1 MGYFK
6 HFIQKLSLET
16 TKQIIPA
23 YVLLLT
29 VNSYFQ
35 INLQTYQQM
44 GIGQY
49 GKGPMALHDIKF
61 VNSLKLKPW
70 CTLVSGW
77 LATFPKNVHLK
88 R

>member
-6 HFIQKLSLET
+6 HFIQKLSLDT

-70 CTLVSGW
+70 CTLVSGG